1 MKSPGD
7 ILAWAIYGIIIYL
20 KTFLIWLVV
29 QETRLLL
36 RVVWLMTFELLGE
49 LEQWPGLFSR
59 TVARTVQCLP
69 LSIVT
74 Y

>member
-49 LEQWPGLFSR
+49 LEQWPGLFS
-59 TVARTVQCLP
+59 VHLSP
-69 LSIVT
+69 L
-74 Y
+74 